1 MVTENHEIDKPEEK
15 GQEIESKEEM
25 SSADLQ
31 FGNRAESSQ
40 EKKTTPP
47 ARKGIKIP
55 KNLYFIFGAVLI
67 VAVVVLLFVTGALNN
82 KKPVKISKPA
92 KQTANQYVQEKRKA
106 QNIINKAYREPKLPP
121 LSPKM
126 KEKIKHIKMT
136 LPPVSQTA
144 AQNYNAH
151 QGPTLAQKAAM
162 SPMVSVIGNGNYN
175 NTSGV
180 SNLLNQQESLQG
192 LQNKAKSELNSVPA
206 MEKNVM
212 EQAKLAQLEKTHP
225 NQAFLEGMRN
235 KNENYEKVLVSQKP
249 VSGCEVEA
257 GTIIPAVLLSKIN
270 SNLPG
275 FIKAETVNNV
285 YSYNGQC
292 LEIPKGAFLIGM
304 YSSQITANQSRL
316 LVAFKTLE
324 LPDGRQL
331 NLLGMPGMEG
341 NGTAGFHDL
350 VNTHFWTM
358 FGTSLLLSFINVG
371 SQAYGTAS
379 GALSPSSYGG
389 QSPDTAAGVGEE
401 TLSNTAGTL
410 GQNMLSKYANI
421 PPTLIIKQGF
431 RFNVFVS
438 KNMVLPKEN

>member
-1 MVTENHEIDKPEEK
+1 METEKQEETENQVKPEPEK
-15 GQEIESKEEM
+15 EPVLSKEEV
-25 SSADLQ
+25 
-31 FGNRAESSQ
+31 
-40 EKKTTPP
+40 KKEPT
-47 ARKGIKIP
+47 RKGFKVP
-55 KNLYFIFGAVLI
+55 KNLYMVTGVVLI
-67 VAVVVLLFVTGALNN
+67 IATLILLFITGALNK

-92 KQTANQYVQEKRKA
+92 PQTAKSYIQEQAKA
-106 QNIINKAYREPKLPP
+106 KSIINKIAKKEAPMPPLSSNMAAKIKKISKTLPP
-121 LSPKM
+121 LNPQA
-126 KEKIKHIKMT
+126 
-136 LPPVSQTA
+136 PA
-144 AQNYNAH
+144 FNAP
-151 QGPTLAQKAAM
+151 QGPTLAQKAAV
-162 SPMVSVIGNGNYN
+162 SSMVTVIGSGTYDN
-175 NTSGV
+175 NSQV
-180 SNLLNQQESLQG
+180 SSILSQQQNLQG
-192 LQNKAKSELNSVPA
+192 LQKKAKSELNSVPV
-206 MEKNVM
+206 MEKKVM
-212 EQAKLAQLEKTHP
+212 EQAKLAQLEKTNP
-225 NQAFLEGMRN
+225 NAAFIEGM
-235 KNENYEKVLVSQKP
+235 KGKKENYESVLTSQKP

-257 GTIIPAVLLSKIN
+257 GTIIPAVLLSRIN

-285 YSYNGQC
+285 YSYNGRC
-292 LEIPKGAFLIGM
+292 LEIPKGTFLIGM

-358 FGTSLLLSFINVG
+358 FGTSLLLSFINVS

-389 QSPDTAAGVGEE
+389 QSPTTASGVGEE
-401 TLSNTAGTL
+401 TISNTAGTL

-421 PPTLIIKQGF
+421 PPTLIIRQGF

-438 KNMVLPKEN
+438 KNIVLPESQN

>member
-1 MVTENHEIDKPEEK
+1 MDTENIETSEEQAKAKPEK
-15 GQEIESKEEM
+15 ESVPTATAEEVKKE
-25 SSADLQ
+25 
-31 FGNRAESSQ
+31 
-40 EKKTTPP
+40 P
-47 ARKGIKIP
+47 ARKGFKVP
-55 KNLYFIFGAVLI
+55 KNLYFITGAVLI
-67 VAVVVLLFVTGALNN
+67 VATLLLLFITGALNK
-82 KKPVKISKPA
+82 KKPVKISKPVPQTTKSYISE
-92 KQTANQYVQEKRKA
+92 KQKA
-106 QNIINKAYREPKLPP
+106 QGVINKAVSKEPALPP

-126 KEKIKHIKMT
+126 KAKIKKISRN
-136 LPPVSQTA
+136 LPPINQQRQYNGQT
-144 AQNYNAH
+144 YNAP

-162 SPMVSVIGNGNYN
+162 SPMVTVVGGNYSN
-175 NTSGV
+175 NTNQV
-180 SNLLNQQESLQG
+180 SNLLNQQQNLQG
-192 LQNKAKSELNSVPA
+192 LQNKAQEELNSVPA
-206 MEKNVM
+206 MEKKVV

-225 NQAFLEGMRN
+225 NQAFLEGMKN
-235 KNENYEKVLVSQKP
+235 KKENYESVLTSQKP

-292 LEIPKGAFLIGM
+292 LEIPKGTFLIGM

-379 GALSPSSYGG
+379 GAMAPSGYGG
-389 QSPDTAAGVGEE
+389 ESPVTAAGVGED

>member
-1 MVTENHEIDKPEEK
+1 MVTDNGIDKPEEK
-15 GQEIESKEEM
+15 DLISEETKGIENQRSSK
-25 SSADLQ
+25 A
-31 FGNRAESSQ
+31 
-40 EKKTTPP
+40 P
-47 ARKGIKIP
+47 ARKGFKVP
-55 KNLYFIFGAVLI
+55 KNLYFVTGAVLI
-67 VAVVVLLFVTGALNN
+67 VAVVILLFVTGALNN

-92 KQTANQYVQEKRKA
+92 PQTTNEFIQEKTKA
-106 QNIINKAYREPKLPP
+106 KSVINKASQELKLPP
-121 LSPKM
+121 LSPDM

-136 LPPVSQTA
+136 LPQAKPYSAQP
-144 AQNYNAH
+144 QNYNAQ
-151 QGPTLAQKAAM
+151 QGPTLAQKARV
-162 SPMVSVIGNGNYN
+162 SSMVTYMGANGNYN
-175 NTSGV
+175 NTSQV
-180 SNLLNQQESLQG
+180 STLLNQQQNLQG
-192 LQNKAKSELNSVPA
+192 LQNKAQEELNSVPA

-212 EQAKLAQLEKTHP
+212 EQAKIAQLEKTHP
-225 NQAFLEGMRN
+225 NQAFIEAMKN
-235 KNENYEKVLVSQKP
+235 KKENYEKVLVSQKP

-257 GTIIPAVLLSKIN
+257 GTIIPAVLLSRIN

-292 LEIPKGAFLIGM
+292 LEIPKGTFLIGM

-379 GALSPSSYGG
+379 GAMAPGAYGTT
-389 QSPDTAAGVGEE
+389 PATAAGVGEE

-421 PPTLIIKQGF
+421 PPTLIIRQGF

>member
-1 MVTENHEIDKPEEK
+1 MVMDTENIETSEEQAKAKPEKDPVLTSEDVK
-15 GQEIESKEEM
+15 KE
-25 SSADLQ
+25 
-31 FGNRAESSQ
+31 
-40 EKKTTPP
+40 PP
-47 ARKGIKIP
+47 RKGFKVP
-55 KNLYFIFGAVLI
+55 KNLYMATGVVLI
-67 VAVVVLLFVTGALNN
+67 VATLILLFITGALNK
-82 KKPVKISKPA
+82 KKPVKISKPVP
-92 KQTANQYVQEKRKA
+92 QTAKSYISEKQKA
-106 QNIINKAYREPKLPP
+106 QSLINKAVSKEPALPP

-126 KEKIKHIKMT
+126 KEKIKKISGA
-136 LPPVSQTA
+136 LPPINPQGQG
-144 AQNYNAH
+144 QNYNAP

-162 SPMVSVIGNGNYN
+162 SPMVTVVGGNYN
-175 NTSGV
+175 NTSPV
-180 SNLLNQQESLQG
+180 SNLLNQQQNLQG
-192 LQNKAKSELNSVPA
+192 LQNKAQEELNSVPA
-206 MEKNVM
+206 MEKNVV

-225 NQAFLEGMRN
+225 NQAFLEGMKN
-235 KNENYEKVLVSQKP
+235 KKENYESVLTSQKP

-292 LEIPKGAFLIGM
+292 LEIPKGTFLIGM

-379 GALSPSSYGG
+379 GAMAPSAYGTTA
-389 QSPDTAAGVGEE
+389 PVTAAGIGES
-401 TLSNTAGTL
+401 TLSNSAGNL
-410 GQNMLSKYANI
+410 SQNMLSKYANI
-421 PPTLIIKQGF
+421 PPTIIIRQGF